1 VTWFAAAALLA
12 VAVAAGRKPGRSGP
26 PRPSPA
32 AGALV
37 GAPVRWR
44 SPYGM
49 RHGRMHQGIDLGVP
63 NGTPIYTPLAG
74 QVIAADPNGV
84 RSGYGATVVVRHAD
98 GTATLYSHLDRIT
111 VKVGQRLA
119 PGAQVGTAGQ
129 SNSRATPMK
138 TPAHLH
144 FEVLLP
150 PFRRAGSKY
159 PVVNPQTPK
168 RLNPRSWIQEKGIRE
183 STK

>member
-12 VAVAAGRKPGRSGP
+12 VAVASGRSSRRSGP
-26 PRPSPA
+26 VRPTSS

-44 SPYGM
+44 SEYGM
-49 RHGRMHQGIDLGVP
+49 RYGRMHQGLDLGVP

-74 QVIAADPNGV
+74 EVIAADPDGV

-98 GTATLYSHLDRIT
+98 GTATLYAHLERID
-111 VKVGQRLA
+111 VRVGQRLA

-129 SNSRATPMK
+129 TNSRTVPMK

-150 PFRRAGSKY
+150 PFRRGGGKY